1 MQYRR
6 FLVSYTISGELIKR
20 YADSIAELERILL
33 VPRSLGVG
41 WHFRSTV

>member
-6 FLVSYTISGELIKR
+6 FLVSYVVGGDLVRK
-20 YADSIAELERILL
+20 YADTIAQLEALLL

-41 WHFRSTV
+41 WSFRSVV

>member
-6 FLVSYTISGELIKR
+6 FLVSYVVSGELVQK
-20 YADSIAELERILL
+20 YADTIAELERLLL

-41 WHFRSTV
+41 WQFKSTV

>member
-6 FLVSYTISGELIKR
+6 FLVSYTISGELVQK
-20 YADSIAELERILL
+20 YADTIAELERLLL

-41 WHFRSTV
+41 WQFRSVV